1 MEALIPILGGVAVIV
16 VVLLIALLVLVRCY
30 RIAAPNEALIITG
43 RNTQTSP
50 TGDIDLESGS
60 ARVIIGG
67 RAIVRPIFDR
77 AFVLSLSS
85 RQIPVEVDGYSMN
98 GIFLRLRGV
107 AQVKVGG
114 NLQDVRKAAQRFLD
128 QQKQID
134 NYTQEILSGTLRAVV
149 GTLSVEQIIRDRASF
164 ASQVQAEAEHSM
176 NNQGLVIDTF
186 QISAIEDDGSYLR
199 DWGRPEAA
207 LVAKTA
213 AIAESHAGRESTEA
227 SNLNQ
232 QAEAESK
239 QKLDIRAA
247 EIKEETDARQAV
259 ADASGPLASAAQKQ
273 KIIEQD
279 ELIAVR
285 NNDLREKQLV
295 AEVHKPAEAKRY
307 AEQQD
312 ADSKKYAHIAESE
325 AQLTDERNRA
335 ESRKVTADA
344 EAHAIEA
351 RGRAEAEIELQRR
364 SKDAEAVRLE
374 GQADADSL
382 RAKGDAEAAAIL
394 AKGDAEAETTRA
406 RAEAYKQF
414 NDAAVL
420 AQVLEVL
427 PNVANE
433 LASPY
438 SNIENLSVFST
449 DGEAKIG
456 QNISVGLAQVMEM
469 VKSTTGVDFQDTL
482 QRAAESGREIRAED
496 GQAGQAGQDRQ
507 TGQASQRGAGTVPA
521 SAADTAATADAATTA
536 DAAGGPEDDPAA
548 SI

>member
-1 MEALIPILGGVAVIV
+1 MDPTFPIIGAALAAVVVIV
-16 VVLLIALLVLVRCY
+16 LIVLFVLMRSY

-43 RNTQTSP
+43 RNAKSS
-50 TGDIDLESGS
+50 GDIDLNSGS
-60 ARVIIGG
+60 ARVVIGG

-77 AFVLSLSS
+77 AFVMSLSS
-85 RQIPVEVDGYSMN
+85 RQILVEVEGYSMN

-114 NLQDVRKAAQRFLD
+114 SVDDVRKAAQRFLD

-134 NYTQEILSGTLRAVV
+134 HYTQEILSGTLRAVV
-149 GTLSVEQIIRDRASF
+149 GTLTVEQIIRDRASF
-164 ASQVQAEAEHSM
+164 AAQVQAEAEHSM

-207 LVAKTA
+207 LVAKRA
-213 AIAESHAGRESTEA
+213 AIAESDANREATQA
-227 SNLNQ
+227 KNVNLQ
-232 QAEAESK
+232 QEAESK
-239 QKLDIRAA
+239 QAFDLRQA

-259 ADASGPLASAAQKQ
+259 ADAAGPLARAAQQQ
-273 KIIEQD
+273 KIIEQE

-285 NNDLREKQLV
+285 NNDLREKQLI

-312 ADSKKYAHIAESE
+312 ADSKKYARVAESE

-335 ESRKVTADA
+335 EARKVSSEA
-344 EAHAIEA
+344 EAFSIEA
-351 RGRAEAEIELQRR
+351 RGRAEAEVELQRR

-374 GQADADSL
+374 GQAAADAL
-382 RAKGDAEAAAIL
+382 RAQGEAEAAAIL
-394 AKGDAEAETTRA
+394 AKGEAEAESARA
-406 RAEAYKQF
+406 KAEAYKQF

-427 PNVANE
+427 PSVASE

-438 SNIENLSVFST
+438 SNIEKLSVFST
-449 DGEAKIG
+449 DGEAKLG
-456 QNISVGLAQVMEM
+456 QNISVGLSQVLDM
-469 VKSTTGVDFQDTL
+469 VASTTGVDFQETL
-482 QRAAESGREIRAED
+482 QRAASGGRAVSE
-496 GQAGQAGQDRQ
+496 Q
-507 TGQASQRGAGTVPA
+507 TEGLVDAARSATDNGTKRPASSVPA
-521 SAADTAATADAATTA
+521 DDSGSATGSRTTA
-536 DAAGGPEDDPAA
+536 STEGTHASDAGDSGN
-548 SI
+548 

>member
-1 MEALIPILGGVAVIV
+1 
-16 VVLLIALLVLVRCY
+16 
-30 RIAAPNEALIITG
+30 
-43 RNTQTSP
+43 
-50 TGDIDLESGS
+50 
-60 ARVIIGG
+60 
-67 RAIVRPIFDR
+67 
-77 AFVLSLSS
+77 
-85 RQIPVEVDGYSMN
+85 
-98 GIFLRLRGV
+98 
-107 AQVKVGG
+107 
-114 NLQDVRKAAQRFLD
+114 
-128 QQKQID
+128 
-134 NYTQEILSGTLRAVV
+134 
-149 GTLSVEQIIRDRASF
+149 
-164 ASQVQAEAEHSM
+164 M

-207 LVAKTA
+207 LVAKRA
-213 AIAESHAGRESTEA
+213 AIAESDANRESTQA
-227 SNLNQ
+227 KNLNLQ
-232 QAEAESK
+232 QEAESK
-239 QKLDIRAA
+239 QAFDIRNA

-259 ADASGPLASAAQKQ
+259 ADAAGPLARAAQQQ
-273 KIIEQD
+273 KIIEQE

-285 NNDLREKQLV
+285 NNDLREKQLI

-312 ADSKKYAHIAESE
+312 ADSKKYARVADSE

-351 RGRAEAEIELQRR
+351 RGRAEAEVELQRR

-374 GQADADSL
+374 GQAEADSL
-382 RAKGDAEAAAIL
+382 RAKGEAEAAAIR

-427 PNVANE
+427 PEVAGE

-438 SNIENLSVFST
+438 SNISNLSVFST

-456 QNISVGLAQVMEM
+456 QNISVGLAQVLDM

-482 QRAAESGREIRAED
+482 QRAAEGGRAVREQSEQTR
-496 GQAGQAGQDRQ
+496 GQGL
-507 TGQASQRGAGTVPA
+507 SP
-521 SAADTAATADAATTA
+521 AADPTADDGEEGEA
-536 DAAGGPEDDPAA
+536 
-548 SI
+548 

>member
-1 MEALIPILGGVAVIV
+1 MPIIVVAAIV
-16 VVLLIALLVLVRCY
+16 VVILVVLVLMLMRSY

-43 RNTQTSP
+43 RSARTSP
-50 TGDIDLESGS
+50 NGDIDLESGG
-60 ARVIIGG
+60 ARVVIGG

-85 RQIPVEVDGYSMN
+85 RQIPVEVEGYSMN

-114 NLQDVRKAAQRFLD
+114 NVDDVRKASQRFLD
-128 QQKQID
+128 QQQQID
-134 NYTQEILSGTLRAVV
+134 HYTQEILSGTLRAVV
-149 GTLSVEQIIRDRASF
+149 GTLTVEQIIRDRASF

-186 QISAIEDDGSYLR
+186 QISAVEDDGSYLR

-207 LVAKTA
+207 LVAKRA
-213 AIAESHAGRESTEA
+213 AIAESDANREATQA
-227 SNLNQ
+227 RNVNLQ
-232 QAEAESK
+232 QEAESK
-239 QKLDIRAA
+239 QAFDLRQA
-247 EIKEETDARQAV
+247 EIKEQTDARQAV
-259 ADASGPLASAAQKQ
+259 ADAAGPLARAAQQ
-273 KIIEQD
+273 QRIIEQE

-285 NNDLREKQLV
+285 NNDLREKQLI

-312 ADSKKYAHIAESE
+312 ADSKKYARIADSE
-325 AQLTDERNRA
+325 AQLADERNRA
-335 ESRKVTADA
+335 ESRKVSADS

-374 GQADADSL
+374 GQAQADAL
-382 RAKGDAEAAAIL
+382 RAQGDAEASSLRARGEAEATSIR
-394 AKGDAEAETTRA
+394 AKGEAEAKTTRA
-406 RAEAYKQF
+406 RAEAYQQF

-427 PNVANE
+427 PTVAGE
-433 LASPY
+433 LARPY
-438 SNIENLSVFST
+438 SNIEKLSVFST

-456 QNISVGLAQVMEM
+456 QNISLGLAQVLEM
-469 VKSTTGVDFQDTL
+469 VGSTTGVDFTETL
-482 QRAAESGREIRAED
+482 QRAARGGREVRARAE
-496 GQAGQAGQDRQ
+496 AG
-507 TGQASQRGAGTVPA
+507 
-521 SAADTAATADAATTA
+521 
-536 DAAGGPEDDPAA
+536 AA
-548 SI
+548 SDGAAARANGSHGAPPAQES

>member
-1 MEALIPILGGVAVIV
+1 MEALIPLAIGVAAVV
-16 VVLLIALLVLVRCY
+16 VVLLILLLILMRSY

-43 RNTQTSP
+43 RNAKTSP

-67 RAIVRPIFDR
+67 RAIVRPIVDR

-85 RQIPVEVDGYSMN
+85 RQIPVEVEGYSMN

-114 NLQDVRKAAQRFLD
+114 NIDDVRKASQRFLD
-128 QQKQID
+128 QQQQID
-134 NYTQEILSGTLRAVV
+134 HYTQEILSGTLRAVV

-207 LVAKTA
+207 LVAKRA
-213 AIAESHAGRESTEA
+213 AIAESDANRESTQA
-227 SNLNQ
+227 TNMNLQ
-232 QAEAESK
+232 QEAESK
-239 QKLDIRAA
+239 QAFDIRNA

-259 ADASGPLASAAQKQ
+259 ADASGPLARAAQQ
-273 KIIEQD
+273 QRIIEQE

-285 NNDLREKQLV
+285 NNDLREKQLI

-325 AQLTDERNRA
+325 AQLQDERNRA

-374 GQADADSL
+374 GQAEADAL
-382 RAKGDAEAAAIL
+382 RAKGEAEGRRSVPRATPRRRPPAPAPRPTSSSTTPRCSTRCSRCCRRSPTSWRRPTRTSPTCRCSPPTARRRSARTSRSASPRCSTWSSPPLVSISRTPSSVPPMAAA
-394 AKGDAEAETTRA
+394 RC
-406 RAEAYKQF
+406 
-414 NDAAVL
+414 
-420 AQVLEVL
+420 
-427 PNVANE
+427 
-433 LASPY
+433 ASRP
-438 SNIENLSVFST
+438 S
-449 DGEAKIG
+449 
-456 QNISVGLAQVMEM
+456 
-469 VKSTTGVDFQDTL
+469 
-482 QRAAESGREIRAED
+482 
-496 GQAGQAGQDRQ
+496 
-507 TGQASQRGAGTVPA
+507 
-521 SAADTAATADAATTA
+521 
-536 DAAGGPEDDPAA
+536 
-548 SI
+548 

>member
-1 MEALIPILGGVAVIV
+1 METLIPILVVVAVVV
-16 VVLLIALLVLVRCY
+16 VVLLILLGILLRSY

-43 RNTQTSP
+43 RNAKTSP

-60 ARVIIGG
+60 ARVVIGG

-85 RQIPVEVDGYSMN
+85 RQIPVEVEGYSMN

-114 NLQDVRKAAQRFLD
+114 NVNDVRKAAQRFLD

-134 NYTQEILSGTLRAVV
+134 HYTQEILSGTLRAVV

-164 ASQVQAEAEHSM
+164 AAQVQAEAEHSM

-213 AIAESHAGRESTEA
+213 AIAESNAGRESTEA
-227 SNLNQ
+227 KNLNL

-239 QKLDIRAA
+239 QAFDLRQA
-247 EIKEETDARQAV
+247 EIKEQTDARQAV
-259 ADASGPLASAAQKQ
+259 ADASGPLARAAQQ
-273 KIIEQD
+273 QRIIEQ
-279 ELIAVR
+279 EEMIAIR
-285 NNDLREKQLV
+285 NNDLREKQLI

-312 ADSKKYAHIAESE
+312 ADSKKYARVAESE

-335 ESRKVTADA
+335 EARKVSSEA
-344 EAHAIEA
+344 EAFSIEA
-351 RGRAEAEIELQRR
+351 RGRAEAEVELQRR

-374 GQADADSL
+374 GQAEADSL

-394 AKGDAEAETTRA
+394 ARGTAEAEATRA

-420 AQVLEVL
+420 SQVLEVL
-427 PNVANE
+427 PQVAGE

-456 QNISVGLAQVMEM
+456 QNISVGLAQVLEM

-482 QRAAESGREIRAED
+482 ARASQGGRDVRAQSEQDQAEK
-496 GQAGQAGQDRQ
+496 GQAGQRSTD
-507 TGQASQRGAGTVPA
+507 
-521 SAADTAATADAATTA
+521 DA
-536 DAAGGPEDDPAA
+536 
-548 SI
+548 

>member
-1 MEALIPILGGVAVIV
+1 MEALVPIIGIAAVVI
-16 VVLLIALLVLVRCY
+16 VVLLILLLVLLRSY

-43 RNTQTSP
+43 RGAKATP
-50 TGDIDLESGS
+50 TGDIDLESGG
-60 ARVIIGG
+60 ARVVIGG
-67 RAIVRPIFDR
+67 RAIVRPIVDR

-85 RQIPVEVDGYSMN
+85 RQIPVEVEGYSMN

-114 NLQDVRKAAQRFLD
+114 NVDDVRKASQRFLD
-128 QQKQID
+128 QQQQID
-134 NYTQEILSGTLRAVV
+134 HYTQEILSGTLRAVV
-149 GTLSVEQIIRDRASF
+149 GTLTVEQIIRDRASF

-186 QISAIEDDGSYLR
+186 QISAVEDDGSYLR

-207 LVAKTA
+207 LVAKRA
-213 AIAESHAGRESTEA
+213 AIAESDANRESTQA
-227 SNLNQ
+227 KNLNLQ
-232 QAEAESK
+232 QEAESK
-239 QKLDIRAA
+239 QAFDLRQA
-247 EIKEETDARQAV
+247 EIKEQTDARQAV
-259 ADASGPLASAAQKQ
+259 ADAAGPLARAAQQQ
-273 KIIEQD
+273 KIIEQE

-312 ADSKKYAHIAESE
+312 ADSKKYARIAESE

-335 ESRKVTADA
+335 ESRKVSADA

-351 RGRAEAEIELQRR
+351 RGRAEAEVELQRR

-374 GQADADSL
+374 GQASADSL
-382 RAKGDAEAAAIL
+382 RAQGEAEGASIR

-427 PNVANE
+427 PTVAGE
-433 LASPY
+433 LAKPY
-438 SNIENLSVFST
+438 SNIDKLSVFST

-456 QNISVGLAQVMEM
+456 QNISVGLAQVLDM
-469 VKSTTGVDFQDTL
+469 VSSTTGIDFGETL
-482 QRAAESGREIRAED
+482 QRASEGGRAVRAEAESSSAPAPAVSAPSAPSAPIEED
-496 GQAGQAGQDRQ
+496 
-507 TGQASQRGAGTVPA
+507 AS
-521 SAADTAATADAATTA
+521 S
-536 DAAGGPEDDPAA
+536 ED
-548 SI
+548 

>member
-1 MEALIPILGGVAVIV
+1 MEVLLPILVVGGVFV
-16 VVLLIALLVLVRCY
+16 VVILLIALLVLLRSY
-30 RIAAPNEALIITG
+30 RIAPPNEAMIITG
-43 RNTQTSP
+43 RGNKA
-50 TGDIDLESGS
+50 GDVDLETGG
-60 ARVIIGG
+60 ARIIIGG
-67 RAIVRPIFDR
+67 RAIVRPIFER
-77 AFVLSLSS
+77 AFMLSLSS

-114 NLQDVRKAAQRFLD
+114 NLGDVRKAAQRFLD
-128 QQKQID
+128 QQNQID

-213 AIAESHAGRESTEA
+213 AIAESDAGREATEA
-227 SNLNQ
+227 SNLNL

-239 QKLDIRAA
+239 QKLEIRAA

-259 ADASGPLASAAQKQ
+259 ADASGPLARAAQQQ
-273 KIIEQD
+273 KIIEQE

-295 AEVHKPAEAKRY
+295 AEVHKPAEAQRY

-312 ADSKKYAHIAESE
+312 ADSKKYARIAESE

-344 EAHAIEA
+344 EAHAIES

-374 GQADADSL
+374 GQAEADSL
-382 RAKGDAEAAAIL
+382 RAKGEAEASAIL

-456 QNISVGLAQVMEM
+456 QNISVGLAQVMDM

-482 QRAAESGREIRAED
+482 QRAAEGGREVRAESD
-496 GQAGQAGQDRQ
+496 AG
-507 TGQASQRGAGTVPA
+507 SPQRGTVPA
-521 SAADTAATADAATTA
+521 AVDQDEDTDDTGEDA
-536 DAAGGPEDDPAA
+536 AA

>member
-1 MEALIPILGGVAVIV
+1 MEALIPLAGGAVVVIV
-16 VVLLIALLVLVRCY
+16 VILILLLILMRSY

-43 RNTQTSP
+43 RNAKASP

-67 RAIVRPIFDR
+67 RAIVRPIVDR

-85 RQIPVEVDGYSMN
+85 RQIPVEVEGYSMN

-114 NLQDVRKAAQRFLD
+114 NIDDVRKASQRFLD
-128 QQKQID
+128 QQQQID
-134 NYTQEILSGTLRAVV
+134 HYTQEILSGTLRAVV

-186 QISAIEDDGSYLR
+186 QISSIEDDGSYLR

-207 LVAKTA
+207 LVAKRA
-213 AIAESHAGRESTEA
+213 AIAESDANRESTQA
-227 SNLNQ
+227 TNLNLQ
-232 QAEAESK
+232 QEAESK
-239 QKLDIRAA
+239 QSFDIRNA
-247 EIKEETDARQAV
+247 EIKEQTDARQAV
-259 ADASGPLASAAQKQ
+259 ADASGPLARASQQQ
-273 KIIEQD
+273 KIIEQE

-285 NNDLREKQLV
+285 NNDLREKQLI

-325 AQLTDERNRA
+325 AQLQDERNRA

-374 GQADADSL
+374 GQAEADAL
-382 RAKGDAEAAAIL
+382 RAKGDAEGASIR

-420 AQVLEVL
+420 NQVLEVL
-427 PNVANE
+427 PAVANE
-433 LASPY
+433 LAAPY
-438 SNIENLSVFST
+438 SNISNLSVFST
-449 DGEAKIG
+449 DGESKIG
-456 QNISVGLAQVMEM
+456 QNISLGLAQVLDM

-482 QRAAESGREIRAED
+482 QRAADGGREVREQADQAEQTSVSGDLAED
-496 GQAGQAGQDRQ
+496 VDDSA
-507 TGQASQRGAGTVPA
+507 PA
-521 SAADTAATADAATTA
+521 DEA
-536 DAAGGPEDDPAA
+536 
-548 SI
+548 

>member
-1 MEALIPILGGVAVIV
+1 MEALVPIIGIAAVVI
-16 VVLLIALLVLVRCY
+16 VVLLILLLVLLRSY

-43 RNTQTSP
+43 RSGKASP
-50 TGDIDLESGS
+50 TGDIDLESGG
-60 ARVIIGG
+60 ARVVIGG
-67 RAIVRPIFDR
+67 RAIVRPIVDR

-85 RQIPVEVDGYSMN
+85 RQIPVEVEGYSMN

-114 NLQDVRKAAQRFLD
+114 NVDDVRKASQRFLD
-128 QQKQID
+128 QQQQID
-134 NYTQEILSGTLRAVV
+134 HYTQEILSGTLRAVV
-149 GTLSVEQIIRDRASF
+149 GTLTVEQIIRDRASF

-186 QISAIEDDGSYLR
+186 QISAVEDDGSYLR

-207 LVAKTA
+207 LVAKRA
-213 AIAESHAGRESTEA
+213 AIAESDANRESTQA
-227 SNLNQ
+227 KNLNLQ
-232 QAEAESK
+232 QEAESK
-239 QKLDIRAA
+239 QAFDLRQA
-247 EIKEETDARQAV
+247 EIKEQTDARQAV
-259 ADASGPLASAAQKQ
+259 ADASGPLARAAQQ
-273 KIIEQD
+273 QRIIEQE

-312 ADSKKYAHIAESE
+312 ADSKKYARIADSE

-335 ESRKVTADA
+335 ESRKVSADA

-351 RGRAEAEIELQRR
+351 RGRAEAEVELQRR

-374 GQADADSL
+374 GQASADSL
-382 RAKGDAEAAAIL
+382 RAQGEAEGASIR

-427 PNVANE
+427 PTVAGE
-433 LASPY
+433 LAKPY
-438 SNIENLSVFST
+438 SNIDKLSVFST

-456 QNISVGLAQVMEM
+456 QNISVGLAQVLDM
-469 VKSTTGVDFQDTL
+469 VSSTTGIDFGETL
-482 QRAAESGREIRAED
+482 QRASEGGRAVRAEAESSSAP
-496 GQAGQAGQDRQ
+496 APAVS
-507 TGQASQRGAGTVPA
+507 AS
-521 SAADTAATADAATTA
+521 SAPSAPSATRSSTA
-536 DAAGGPEDDPAA
+536 PAA
-548 SI
+548 APAVPSATSEEDASSED

>member
-1 MEALIPILGGVAVIV
+1 MESLVPIIGIAAVVI
-16 VVLLIALLVLVRCY
+16 VVLLILLLVLLRSY

-43 RNTQTSP
+43 RSGKASP
-50 TGDIDLESGS
+50 TGDIDLESGG
-60 ARVIIGG
+60 ARVVIGG
-67 RAIVRPIFDR
+67 RAIVRPIVDR

-85 RQIPVEVDGYSMN
+85 RQIPVEVEGYSMN

-114 NLQDVRKAAQRFLD
+114 NVDDVRKASQRFLD
-128 QQKQID
+128 QQQQID
-134 NYTQEILSGTLRAVV
+134 HYTQEILSGTLRAVV
-149 GTLSVEQIIRDRASF
+149 GTLTVEQIIRDRASF

-186 QISAIEDDGSYLR
+186 QISAVEDDGSYLR

-207 LVAKTA
+207 LVAKRA
-213 AIAESHAGRESTEA
+213 AIAESDANRESTQA
-227 SNLNQ
+227 KNLNLQ
-232 QAEAESK
+232 QEAESK
-239 QKLDIRAA
+239 QAFDLRQA
-247 EIKEETDARQAV
+247 EIKEQTDARQAV
-259 ADASGPLASAAQKQ
+259 ADAAGPLARAAQQ
-273 KIIEQD
+273 QRIIEQE

-312 ADSKKYAHIAESE
+312 ADSKKYARIADSE

-335 ESRKVTADA
+335 ESRKVSADA

-351 RGRAEAEIELQRR
+351 RGRAEAEVELQRR

-374 GQADADSL
+374 GQASADSL
-382 RAKGDAEAAAIL
+382 RAQGEAEGASIR

-427 PNVANE
+427 PTVAGE
-433 LASPY
+433 LAKPY
-438 SNIENLSVFST
+438 SNIDKLSVFST

-456 QNISVGLAQVMEM
+456 QNISVGLAQVLDM
-469 VKSTTGVDFQDTL
+469 VSSTTGIDFGETL
-482 QRAAESGREIRAED
+482 QRASEGGRAVRAEAESSSAP
-496 GQAGQAGQDRQ
+496 APAMS
-507 TGQASQRGAGTVPA
+507 AS
-521 SAADTAATADAATTA
+521 SAPSAPSATRSSTA
-536 DAAGGPEDDPAA
+536 PAA
-548 SI
+548 APAVPSATSEEDASSED

>member
-1 MEALIPILGGVAVIV
+1 METLIPILVVVAVVV
-16 VVLLIALLVLVRCY
+16 VVLLILLGILLRSY

-43 RNTQTSP
+43 RNAKTSP

-60 ARVIIGG
+60 ARVVIGG

-85 RQIPVEVDGYSMN
+85 RQIPVEVEGYSMN

-114 NLQDVRKAAQRFLD
+114 NVNDVRKAAQRFLD

-134 NYTQEILSGTLRAVV
+134 HYTQEILSGTLRAVV

-164 ASQVQAEAEHSM
+164 AAQVQAEAEHSM

-213 AIAESHAGRESTEA
+213 AIAESNAGCESTEA
-227 SNLNQ
+227 KNLNL

-239 QKLDIRAA
+239 QAFDLRQA
-247 EIKEETDARQAV
+247 EIKEQTDARQAV
-259 ADASGPLASAAQKQ
+259 ADASGPLARAAQQ
-273 KIIEQD
+273 QRIIEQ
-279 ELIAVR
+279 EEMIAIR
-285 NNDLREKQLV
+285 NNDLREKQLI

-312 ADSKKYAHIAESE
+312 ADSKKYARVAESE

-335 ESRKVTADA
+335 EARKVSSEA
-344 EAHAIEA
+344 EAFSIEA
-351 RGRAEAEIELQRR
+351 RGRAEAEVELQRR

-374 GQADADSL
+374 GQAEADSL

-394 AKGDAEAETTRA
+394 ARGTAEAEATRA

-420 AQVLEVL
+420 SQVLEVL
-427 PNVANE
+427 PQVANE

-456 QNISVGLAQVMEM
+456 QNISVGLAQVLEM

-482 QRAAESGREIRAED
+482 ARASQGGRDVRAQSEQD
-496 GQAGQAGQDRQ
+496 QADKEQAGQQSTD
-507 TGQASQRGAGTVPA
+507 
-521 SAADTAATADAATTA
+521 DA
-536 DAAGGPEDDPAA
+536 
-548 SI
+548 